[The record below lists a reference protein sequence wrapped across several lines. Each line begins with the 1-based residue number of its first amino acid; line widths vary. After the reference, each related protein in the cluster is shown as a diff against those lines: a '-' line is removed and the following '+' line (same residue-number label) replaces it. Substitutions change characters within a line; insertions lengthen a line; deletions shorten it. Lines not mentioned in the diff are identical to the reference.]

1 MIIYPAI
8 DLKQGKCVR
17 LIQGDM
23 DKSTIYGDDPVE
35 VAKKWEA
42 LGAKFLHLV
51 DLDGAFSGDNP
62 NLKVIEDIVKS
73 VNIPVQLGGG
83 IRDMDRVKLMLE
95 GIGVARVII
104 GTAAVEDPTMVKEAV
119 DLYRNK
125 VAVGLDAKEGRVATR
140 GWVKDSR
147 LDVLTLARNMEDMGV
162 STIIYTDIARDGML
176 TGPNLET
183 TKRLVNNTGIDIIA
197 SGGISHLGDIHRLKA
212 IGVAGV
218 ITGKALYTGNI
229 DLRDA
234 LKIQEGEEC

>member
-104 GTAAVEDPTMVKEAV
+104 GTAAV
-119 DLYRNK
+119 
-125 VAVGLDAKEGRVATR
+125 
-140 GWVKDSR
+140 
-147 LDVLTLARNMEDMGV
+147 
-162 STIIYTDIARDGML
+162 
-176 TGPNLET
+176 
-183 TKRLVNNTGIDIIA
+183 
-197 SGGISHLGDIHRLKA
+197 
-212 IGVAGV
+212 
-218 ITGKALYTGNI
+218 
-229 DLRDA
+229 
-234 LKIQEGEEC
+234 